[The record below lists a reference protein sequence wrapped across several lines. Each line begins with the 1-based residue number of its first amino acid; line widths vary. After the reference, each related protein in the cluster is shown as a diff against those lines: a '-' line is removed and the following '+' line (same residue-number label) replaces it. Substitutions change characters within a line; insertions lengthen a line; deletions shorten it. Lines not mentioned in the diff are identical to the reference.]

1 VECFGDFADS
11 FCSAVSP
18 LLPSITL
25 IAPAS
30 FIADVGLSA
39 RVAETLMVERY
50 RTFDH
55 RITT

>member
-1 VECFGDFADS
+1 
-11 FCSAVSP
+11 VSP
-18 LLPSITL
+18 LLPSISL

-39 RVAETLMVERY
+39 RVAETLMVDRY
-50 RTFDH
+50 RAFDH